1 MTGQTQLVEIT
12 FADNQRYL
20 TGNEAY
26 LEELIL
32 STILGRSF
40 Y

>member
-1 MTGQTQLVEIT
+1 MTGQIQLVEIT

-20 TGNEAY
+20 TGSEAY
-26 LEELIL
+26 LEVHVL